1 MKKMIRKHFSRELEK
16 IKKEILSL
24 GAKVEEQVRMA
35 IQAVETNDAELAKQ
49 IIKSDF
55 NIDEMEVEIE
65 EDCLKILALHQ
76 PVAVDLR
83 FLIAVI
89 KINNDLERIGD
100 QAVNIAERV
109 DVIAKRDLSEFF
121 FDYTAMGEK
130 VQDMLKMSL
139 DALIN
144 MDYDMAYSVVMRDD
158 EVDQIKVDAYDRIK
172 QAMSKHPDK
181 IGYLINLLL
190 ISRHLERLADHTTN
204 IAEEVIYLVEGE
216 IVRHAAYNRE

>member
-1 MKKMIRKHFSRELEK
+1 MIRKHFSRELEK

-109 DVIAKRDLSEFF
+109 DVIAKRDLSELF

-130 VQDMLKMSL
+130 VQEMLKMSL

-144 MDYDMAYSVVMRDD
+144 MDYDTAYSVVMRDD

-172 QAMSKHPDK
+172 QAMSNHPDK

>member
-1 MKKMIRKHFSRELEK
+1 MIRKHFSRELEK

-109 DVIAKRDLSEFF
+109 DVIAKRDLSELF

-130 VQDMLKMSL
+130 VQEMLKMSL

-204 IAEEVIYLVEGE
+204 IAEEVIYLIEGE
-216 IVRHAAYNRE
+216 IVRHAAYNKD